1 MIILEADNR
10 VLLNGQR
17 YSFTKDNYS
26 SGVSSIFIMNTEGFS
41 DTTKFILIGNI
52 GSENAEIFRI
62 GAVDDTTGE
71 ITLHNAAG
79 STTTTKY
86 AHSESTRV
94 TVLPYNQIRFYQT
107 AAATYDD
114 TNPVSNFIDLQ
125 PSEWFTVFEDENNST
140 GYGWFIFYNSAQSM
154 ASQPSNPIP
163 YAGFDAETVQ
173 NVLDDFFSM
182 ISNKDL
188 KIIDRADAMSWL
200 NESYAIV
207 RKKLNL
213 SNREY
218 NASDEQTLSVLS
230 GTQEYDLPADFS
242 KLVYLTDGDN
252 ENIEWI
258 SLREA
263 KQYDGTYPRYYLRG
277 TKIGIVPE
285 PTADASYSYRYL
297 SKPTRLTL
305 NSDEIDLP
313 DDGVYIIKDYM
324 LYRAHAKL
332 QNFQI
337 AMNYRT
343 MFEKG
348 LSDLTVSM
356 VDRDAHLDSIEL
368 APEANT

>member
-1 MIILEADNR
+1 
-10 VLLNGQR
+10 
-17 YSFTKDNYS
+17 
-26 SGVSSIFIMNTEGFS
+26 MNTEGFS

-52 GSENAEIFRI
+52 GSESAEIFRI
-62 GAVDDTTGE
+62 GSVDATTGE
-71 ITLHNAAG
+71 IQLHD
-79 STTTTKY
+79 STGVSTTTKY

-94 TVLPYNQIRFYQT
+94 TMLPYNQIRFYHT
-107 AAATYDD
+107 TTTTYSD
-114 TNPVSNFIDLQ
+114 TSPVSSFIDLQ

-140 GYGWFIFYNSAQSM
+140 GYGWFIFYNSAQLM

-163 YAGFDAETVQ
+163 YEGFDIETVQ

-188 KIIDRADAMSWL
+188 KIIDRADALSWL

-218 NASDEQTLSVLS
+218 NASEEQTLAVVA
-230 GTQEYDLPADFS
+230 GTQEYDLDLDFS
-242 KLVYLTDGDN
+242 KLVYITTEDGTDVQ
-252 ENIEWI
+252 WI

-263 KQYDGTYPRYYLRG
+263 KQYDGSYPRYYLRG
-277 TKIGIVPE
+277 KKIGIVPE
-285 PTADASYSYRYL
+285 PTADASYKYRYL

-348 LSDLTVSM
+348 LSDLTVSL